1 MIAVHPERTLGRSEP
16 RTPTRPVSVDYA
28 RRPEIMYRSILGLA
42 KVVFAVKRWRVTV
55 SGEEHIPTSG
65 PAIIAANHIGLTDF
79 LFLAFA
85 ADRRHR
91 VVRFMAIKT
100 PFDHRLLGPALRRM
114 RPIPVDRGGDPTA
127 SFDHAVH
134 ALTAGEI
141 VGLHPEAHVNRS
153 QVPGSVAIRSAK
165 TGAARMAL
173 ATGAPLIPAAVWGSQ
188 HLLAPGATSRFP
200 RDLTITVSLGPAMA
214 FDMDTNPHDLTT
226 QLMERIQTLGLD
238 AAAHDRLTNLGP

>member
-1 MIAVHPERTLGRSEP
+1 MSAVHPERTLGWTEP
-16 RTPTRPVSVDYA
+16 RTPTPRVSVSYE
-28 RRPEIMYRSILGLA
+28 RRPETLYHSIIGLA

-79 LFLAFA
+79 LFLGFA

-91 VVRFMAIKT
+91 VVRFMAIRN
-100 PFDHRLLGPALRRM
+100 PFDHRLLGPFVRRM
-114 RPIPVDRGGDPTA
+114 RHIPVDRDGDPTA
-127 SFDHAVH
+127 SYDHAVQ

-153 QVPGSVAIRSAK
+153 KAPGSVAIRAAK

-214 FDMDTNPHDLTT
+214 FDMDTNPHVLTT
-226 QLMERIQTLGLD
+226 RLMERIQGLCLD
-238 AAAHDRLTNLGP
+238 ASASDRLTNLGP

>member
-1 MIAVHPERTLGRSEP
+1 MSAVQPERTIGWSEP
-16 RTPTRPVSVDYA
+16 RTPTRPVSVSYA
-28 RRPEIMYRSILGLA
+28 RRPEALYHSIIGLA
-42 KVVFAVKRWRVTV
+42 KVAFAVKRWRVCV

-79 LFLAFA
+79 LFLGFA

-91 VVRFMAIKT
+91 VVRFMAIRN
-100 PFDHRLLGPALRRM
+100 PFDHRLLGPLVRRM
-114 RPIPVDRGGDPTA
+114 RHIPVDRDGDPTA
-127 SFDHAVH
+127 SYDHAVR

-141 VGLHPEAHVNRS
+141 VGLHPEAHVNRP
-153 QVPGSVAIRSAK
+153 QAAGAMAVRAAK

-200 RDLTITVSLGPAMA
+200 RNLTITVSLGPAIA
-214 FDMDTNPHDLTT
+214 FDTDINPHVLTT
-226 QLMERIQTLGLD
+226 QLMERIRGLCLD
-238 AAAHDRLTNLGP
+238 AAAADRLTSLGP